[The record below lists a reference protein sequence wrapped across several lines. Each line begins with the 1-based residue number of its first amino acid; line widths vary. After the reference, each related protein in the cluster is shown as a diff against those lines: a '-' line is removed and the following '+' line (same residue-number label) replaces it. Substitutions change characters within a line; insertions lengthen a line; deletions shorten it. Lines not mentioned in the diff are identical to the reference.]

1 MTKEA
6 DLANRRVVITG
17 LGAITPLGL
26 TVEDY
31 WQGLIN
37 GRSGIGPITLFD
49 ASLYPVKVAAEVK
62 GFEPTNY
69 MHIKR
74 VDRTARCTHFAIA
87 AAKMAIESAQLDMSQ
102 EKPERVGVGIATT
115 GMIALLT
122 EQGEILKKRGP
133 MRTDP
138 LLISKIAA
146 SMVPAQVGLEIGAK
160 GPNSSLNSACASGSD
175 ALGAALHHLRLGHA
189 DVMIAGGAEANVSP
203 IAIAITGIVGALSRN
218 PDPRKASRPF
228 DLNRD
233 GFVFGEGAGIM
244 ILETYEHAQ
253 KRGAPILAELAGA
266 GWSFDAYSETAPDAE
281 TQTVAMRMALQGAG
295 ISPEE
300 VDYINAHGTSTKL
313 NDVAETRAIRM
324 VFGERAYK
332 IPISSNKSMIGHLA
346 CAAGAVEA
354 VAAVM
359 TVKNGII
366 PPTINY
372 ETPDPD
378 CDLDYVPDEAH
389 HQTVSV
395 CLSNSFG
402 MGGQNC
408 CLIIKRFHKGQEW
421 Y

>member
-1 MTKEA
+1 MTKEIKVS
-6 DLANRRVVITG
+6 DRRVVITG

-37 GRSGIGPITLFD
+37 GQNGIGPITLFD
-49 ASLYPVKVAAEVK
+49 TSSYPVKVAAEVK

-74 VDRTARCTHFAIA
+74 ADRTARCSQFAIT
-87 AAKMAIESAQLDMSQ
+87 AAKMALESARLDMSQ
-102 EKPERVGVGIATT
+102 ERAERVGVVIASS
-115 GMIALLT
+115 GMISLLT
-122 EQGEILKKRGP
+122 DQGEILKRRGP
-133 MRTDP
+133 MRIDP
-138 LLISKIAA
+138 LLISKFPAN
-146 SMVPAQVGLEIGAK
+146 MVPAQVGLEIGAK
-160 GPNSSLNSACASGSD
+160 GPNTSLNSACASGSD
-175 ALGAALHHLRLGHA
+175 ALGAALNYLRLGHA

-218 PDPRKASRPF
+218 PDPETACCPF

-233 GFVFGEGAGIM
+233 GFIFGEGAGILV
-244 ILETYEHAQ
+244 LESYEHAR

-266 GWSFDAYSETAPDAE
+266 GWSFDAFSETAPDAE
-281 TQTVAMRMALQGAG
+281 TQAIAMRMALQDAG
-295 ISPEE
+295 ISPGE

-313 NDVAETRAIRM
+313 NDTAETKATKM

-359 TVKNGII
+359 TIKHGII
-366 PPTINY
+366 PPTIHY
-372 ETPDPD
+372 EVPDPD
-378 CDLDYVPDEAH
+378 CDLDYVPNSARR
-389 HQTVSV
+389 QQVNI

-408 CLIIKRFHKGQEW
+408 GIIMKKL
-421 Y
+421 

>member
-1 MTKEA
+1 MKKEVKVSE
-6 DLANRRVVITG
+6 RRVVITG

-31 WQGLIN
+31 WQGLIKGEN
-37 GRSGIGPITLFD
+37 GIGPITLFD
-49 ASLYPVKVAAEVK
+49 ASSFPVKVAAEVK
-62 GFEPTNY
+62 NFEPTEY
-69 MHIKR
+69 MHVKR
-74 VDRTARCTHFAIA
+74 ADRTARCSQLAIA
-87 AAKMAIESAQLDMSQ
+87 AAKMALGSARLDMSR
-102 EKPERVGVGIATT
+102 EKPEKVGVVIASS
-115 GMIALLT
+115 GMMTLLT

-133 MRTDP
+133 MRIDP

-175 ALGAALHHLRLGHA
+175 ALGTALNFLRLGHA
-189 DVMIAGGAEANVSP
+189 EVMIAGGAEANISP

-218 PDPRKASRPF
+218 PDPEKACRPF
-228 DLNRD
+228 DLNRS
-233 GFVFGEGAGIM
+233 GMVFGEGAALLV
-244 ILETYEHAQ
+244 LETYEHARE
-253 KRGAPILAELAGA
+253 RGAPILAELAGA

-281 TQTVAMRMALQGAG
+281 TQVIAMRMALQDAGA
-295 ISPEE
+295 SPEE
-300 VDYINAHGTSTKL
+300 VDYVNAHGTGTKL
-313 NDVAETRAIRM
+313 NDIAETKATKL

-332 IPISSNKSMIGHLA
+332 IPISSNKSMVGHLA

-359 TVKNGII
+359 TIKHGII
-366 PPTINY
+366 PPTIHY

-378 CDLDYVPDEAH
+378 CDLDYVPNEAR
-389 HQTVSV
+389 HQAVNV

-408 CLIIKRFHKGQEW
+408 SLVMKKL
-421 Y
+421 

>member
-1 MTKEA
+1 MKKEA
-6 DLANRRVVITG
+6 NLPNRRVVVTG

-26 TVEDY
+26 AVENY

-49 ASLYPVKVAAEVK
+49 TSSYPVKVAAEVK
-62 GFEPTNY
+62 DFEPTNY

-87 AAKMAIESAQLDMSQ
+87 ASRMAVESARLDMSQ
-102 EKPERVGVGIATT
+102 ENPERVGVEIASS
-115 GMIALLT
+115 GMITLLT

-175 ALGAALHHLRLGHA
+175 ALGTALNHLRLGHA

-244 ILETYEHAQ
+244 ILETYEHARE
-253 KRGAPILAELAGA
+253 RGAPILAELAGA

-281 TQTVAMRMALQGAG
+281 TQVVAMKMALDDAG
-295 ISPEE
+295 ISAED

-313 NDVAETRAIRM
+313 NDAAETRATKM

-359 TVKNGII
+359 TVKDGII

-378 CDLDYVPDEAH
+378 CDLDYVPNKAR
-389 HQTVSV
+389 QQQVNT

-408 CLIIKRFHKGQEW
+408 SLIIKRVS
-421 Y
+421 

>member
-1 MTKEA
+1 MTKETN
-6 DLANRRVVITG
+6 LVNHRVVITG

-37 GRSGIGPITLFD
+37 GKSGIGPITLFD
-49 ASLYPVKVAAEVK
+49 PSSYPVKVGAEVK
-62 GFEPTNY
+62 GFEPTDY

-74 VDRTARCTHFAIA
+74 ADRTSRSIQFAIA
-87 AAKMAIESAQLDMSQ
+87 AAKMALESARLDMSR
-102 EKPERVGVGIATT
+102 ERAERVGVVIASS
-115 GMIALLT
+115 GMITLLV

-133 MRTDP
+133 MRIDP
-138 LLISKIAA
+138 LLISKFPA

-175 ALGAALHHLRLGHA
+175 ALGTALNYLRLGHA

-203 IAIAITGIVGALSRN
+203 IAVAITGIVGALSRN
-218 PDPRKASRPF
+218 PDPRKACCPF
-228 DLNRD
+228 DLNRS
-233 GFVFGEGAGIM
+233 GMVLGEGAGLLV
-244 ILETYEHAQ
+244 LETYEHARQ
-253 KRGAPILAELAGA
+253 RGATILAELVGA

-281 TQTVAMRMALQGAG
+281 TQAIAMSMALKDAG

-313 NDVAETRAIRM
+313 NDAAETKATKI

-332 IPISSNKSMIGHLA
+332 IPTSSNKSMIGHLA

-359 TVKNGII
+359 TIKHGII

-378 CDLDYVPDEAH
+378 CDLDYVPNQAR
-389 HQTVSV
+389 HQAVNV

-408 CLIIKRFHKGQEW
+408 SVIIRS
-421 Y
+421 